1 MPFCPITSGCNPFP
15 GKAHRVEVTL
25 QRQLPR
31 NMEYT
36 STYHSLRTQFDLSAD
51 EIRFTGSNISCRTFS
66 FTSEVNNGMLSA
78 FNGSQAYDDLFLL
91 PDDRIFENQ
100 SFTYPVFLPGTKA
113 RYSRAIILLHGL
125 NERNWTKYLT
135 WAYYLAEQTGSPVIL
150 FPIAFH
156 MNRSP
161 QTWSNPRLMSA
172 MLMQR
177 SGHLGDVPGASFANL
192 ALSNRLTDNPQRFA
206 TSGRQSA
213 GDLEKLVR
221 QIVTGNHPLFEKG
234 TNIDLFAYSI
244 GAFLAQIIMLSNPGG
259 YFTDSR
265 LFMFCGGAFFDQMDG
280 TSKLIMDKN
289 AFDSLRKYY
298 IHDLGTSDDPQPGL
312 AEYLKNTRLG
322 MAFTAMLAS
331 GKLKSFRDSVFEK
344 LKSQISAI
352 VLKNDKVIPAYGT
365 FEAIKSGIEMM
376 DFPFDYSHEV
386 PFPVGE
392 QGISDSVDAAFRE
405 VFSKASDFLR

>member
-1 MPFCPITSGCNPFP
+1 M
-15 GKAHRVEVTL
+15 L
-25 QRQLPR
+25 QK
-31 NMEYT
+31 MEYT
-36 STYHSLRTQFDLSAD
+36 STYNSLKSQFALLAD

-66 FTSEVNNGMLSA
+66 FTSDGSNQFLSA
-78 FNGSQAYDDLFLL
+78 YQGSPSDNDPFLL
-91 PDDRIFENQ
+91 PDERVFENQ
-100 SFTYPVFLPGTKA
+100 SFTYPVFLPGSKA
-113 RYSRAIILLHGL
+113 KYSRAIILLHGL
-125 NERNWTKYLT
+125 NERNWTKYLS
-135 WAYYLAEQTGSPVIL
+135 WAYCLAEETGSPVIL

-161 QTWSNPRLMSA
+161 QSWSNPRLMSN
-172 MLMQR
+172 LLTQR
-177 SGHLGDVPGASFANL
+177 ANQLGDVPMASFANL

-213 GDLEKLVR
+213 EDLEKLVR
-221 QIVTGNHPLFEKG
+221 QIVYGNHPLFEKG
-234 TNIDLFAYSI
+234 TGIDLFAYSI

-289 AFDSLRKYY
+289 AFDSLRNYY
-298 IHDLGTSDDPQPGL
+298 INDLGTNADPYPGF
-312 AEYLKNTRLG
+312 AEYLKNSRLG
-322 MAFTAMLAS
+322 VAFTAMLAS
-331 GKLKSFRDSVFEK
+331 KKLKSFRESVFEK
-344 LKSQISAI
+344 LKNQISAI

-365 FEAIKSGIEMM
+365 IEAMKSGIEVM

-392 QGISDSVDAAFRE
+392 QGIIEKVDAAFNS
-405 VFSKASDFLR
+405 VFKKATDFLR